1 MDIANFISQIIG
13 LAIAIT
19 IHQYFYA
26 LISTNLGDPVPKNE
40 GRLTLNP
47 FKHIEPVGF
56 VILFL
61 SKFGWG
67 KPVNTNS
74 SYYKDKKKG
83 TIVVALSGIVANLF
97 FAALLGMIFRIIKP
111 YIISSNN
118 IIMLIV
124 AYIFQYTVMYC
135 VVLAVVNFIPIY
147 PMDGY
152 KILLSIVKPSTY
164 YKLIQY
170 EKIIQMVII
179 LLAFAGFINLF
190 LNPIFSLLYKL
201 FL

>member
-1 MDIANFISQIIG
+1 MKIWSFISQAIG

-26 LISTNLGDPVPKNE
+26 LTSARLGDPIPKKE

-47 FKHIEPVGF
+47 FKHIEPIGF

-61 SKFGWG
+61 SQFGWG
-67 KPVNTNS
+67 KPVNTNPA
-74 SYYKDKKKG
+74 YYNDKKKG
-83 TIVVALSGIVANLF
+83 TIIVALSGIIANLF
-97 FAALLGMIFRIIKP
+97 FAALFGLIFKFAKP
-111 YIISSNN
+111 FILSSNS
-118 IIMLIV
+118 IFMIV
-124 AYIFQYTVMYC
+124 IAYILRYTVMYC
-135 VVLAVVNFIPIY
+135 VILAVVNLIPIY

-152 KILLSIVKPSTY
+152 KILLSVVKPNTY
-164 YKLIQY
+164 FKLIQY
-170 EKIIQMVII
+170 EKIIQMIVI

-190 LNPIFSLLYKL
+190 LGPVFSLLYGL